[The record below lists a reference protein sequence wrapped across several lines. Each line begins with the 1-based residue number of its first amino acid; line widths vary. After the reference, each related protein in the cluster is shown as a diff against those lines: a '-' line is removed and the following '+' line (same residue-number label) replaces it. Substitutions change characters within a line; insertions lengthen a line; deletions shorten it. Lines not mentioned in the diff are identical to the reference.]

1 MGAVQLNTRLDEDI
15 KRAGDAVLAE
25 YGVSSTEAIRSLWQY
40 MAQTGTLPDFIV
52 LEEDVYRPTLESAEE
67 GAGMAIRMAQAL
79 GMHVSYPEPITNME
93 AHMAYLDK
101 LKEEAYLE
109 KYGSLMGGSNA

>member
-40 MAQTGTLPDFIV
+40 MEREHVLPDFIV
-52 LEEDVYRPTLESAEE
+52 TNTFAQHAYLQEAQQNAGIALRLAKELGMNITTIQRMDYSDLREAAYEELLLEREE
-67 GAGMAIRMAQAL
+67 GIA
-79 GMHVSYPEPITNME
+79 
-93 AHMAYLDK
+93 
-101 LKEEAYLE
+101 
-109 KYGSLMGGSNA
+109 